1 MSGVSQGGGE
11 RRETAVAK
19 VSQGG
24 GERRETEVSE
34 VSQGGWETEMSQGGG
49 EDQNTSP
56 VRTSC
61 GRRRRRAISSTGTV
75 EFGLKKGPRVGTSRL
90 VETDHCTT

>member
-34 VSQGGWETEMSQGGG
+34 VSQGGGGRLRCLRG
-49 EDQNTSP
+49 VGRTKTP
-56 VRTSC
+56 VR
-61 GRRRRRAISSTGTV
+61 
-75 EFGLKKGPRVGTSRL
+75 
-90 VETDHCTT
+90 

>member
-1 MSGVSQGGGE
+1 ME
-11 RRETAVAK
+11 E

-49 EDQNTSP
+49 EDQNISP
-56 VRTSC
+56 VRTLC
-61 GRRRRRAISSTGTV
+61 GRRRRRAITSSGDRPLYHCNAV
-75 EFGLKKGPRVGTSRL
+75 KWTSHSPDRSL
-90 VETDHCTT
+90 